1 MTSRGFSYIS
11 VIVIVAA
18 LAIGCS
24 ASNRL
29 KGGLFGAGAGGTV
42 GAVIGNQYG
51 SSAKGAIIGAAVGGT
66 AGAIIGNYMDRQA
79 EEMQQ
84 SVEGAKVERVGE
96 GIQLT
101 FDSGILFATN
111 SSTLSA
117 TAQLNVADLAAILQK
132 YPDTNIV
139 IAGHTDSTGADDY
152 NQKLSERRAEAVTN
166 YLLGKGISKTRLTTV
181 GLGET
186 QPVATNDTLEGRTL
200 NRRVEVAV
208 VANEDLKTAAKDGKK
223 L

>member
-18 LAIGCS
+18 LAVGCS